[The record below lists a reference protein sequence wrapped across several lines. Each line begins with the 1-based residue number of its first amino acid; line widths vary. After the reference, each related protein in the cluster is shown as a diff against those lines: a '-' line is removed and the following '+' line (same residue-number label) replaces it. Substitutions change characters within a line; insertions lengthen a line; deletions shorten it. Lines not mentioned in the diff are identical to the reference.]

1 MESFTGTLQDGLS
14 YEVLTNLTA
23 WNDSLTSSYVLYT
36 WHFAG
41 YSSCELVTNCTE
53 SSLKLNSSPISHNH
67 SLQLNPHKYREMIEE
82 ITIKFGIELKP
93 IKASWKSQLYNLPFW
108 LFHDKT
114 TKQTL
119 DLNVSLGTE
128 AKLTHT

>member
-1 MESFTGTLQDGLS
+1 
-14 YEVLTNLTA
+14 
-23 WNDSLTSSYVLYT
+23 
-36 WHFAG
+36 
-41 YSSCELVTNCTE
+41 
-53 SSLKLNSSPISHNH
+53 
-67 SLQLNPHKYREMIEE
+67 MIEE

>member
-1 MESFTGTLQDGLS
+1 MAFRGLVFS
-14 YEVLTNLTA
+14 RA
-23 WNDSLTSSYVLYT
+23 SR
-36 WHFAG
+36 
-41 YSSCELVTNCTE
+41 ELVVNFTDLLLTLD
-53 SSLKLNSSPISHNH
+53 SSTISHSH
-67 SLQLNPHKYREMIEE
+67 PLQLNPHKYREMIEE

-119 DLNVSLGTE
+119 DLHVSLGTE